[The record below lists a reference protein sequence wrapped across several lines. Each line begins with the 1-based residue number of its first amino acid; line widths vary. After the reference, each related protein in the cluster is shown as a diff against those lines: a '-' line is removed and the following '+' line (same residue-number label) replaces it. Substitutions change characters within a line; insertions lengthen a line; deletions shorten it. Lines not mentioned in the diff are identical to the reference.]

1 MSETDD
7 PATEQPATG
16 TKHPAWARHLDVIG
30 DELLRLTT
38 ICDVQLR
45 EPGVVERVLKNDETV
60 CGKKNPIGFR
70 KLRELLMATF
80 SSVNKATDRIGADET
95 KLIVDAIKERLDR
108 RRELG
113 GTGPKGSAKR
123 NDKAD

>member
-1 MSETDD
+1 MSENKD
-7 PATEQPATG
+7 PAAETEQPAAAP
-16 TKHPAWARHLDVIG
+16 KHRAWSRHLDAIG

-45 EPGVVERVLKNDETV
+45 EPGVIERVLKNDETV

-70 KLRELLMATF
+70 KLRELLVATF
-80 SSVNKATDRIGADET
+80 SSVNKATDRIGASET

-108 RRELG
+108 QRELG
-113 GTGPKGSAKR
+113 GTAPKRK
-123 NDKAD
+123 

>member
-1 MSETDD
+1 MSDTKD
-7 PATEQPATG
+7 PAAEAEQPATG
-16 TKHPAWARHLDVIG
+16 TKHHAWVRHLDAIG

-38 ICDVQLR
+38 ICGVQLR
-45 EPGVVERVLKNDETV
+45 EPGVIDRVLKNDATV
-60 CGKKNPIGFR
+60 CSKKNPIGFR

-95 KLIVDAIKERLDR
+95 KLIVDAIKERLDK

-113 GTGPKGSAKR
+113 GTAAK
-123 NDKAD
+123 